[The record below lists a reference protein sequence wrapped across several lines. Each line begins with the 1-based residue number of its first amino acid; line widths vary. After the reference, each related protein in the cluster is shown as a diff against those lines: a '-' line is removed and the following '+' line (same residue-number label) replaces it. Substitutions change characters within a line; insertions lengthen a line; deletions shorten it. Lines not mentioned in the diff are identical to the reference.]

1 MVSTTSWYAYLEA
14 GCRMPAD
21 DGRVDGRTLRYQHRR
36 PELLAAATEYVL
48 DHGIGDRS
56 LRDMARAL
64 GVTHA
69 TLLRHFSSKEDLLLQ
84 VVAKIRAD
92 FADQLAND
100 EQLRSADPAS
110 VLLRATWNR
119 LCEPA
124 EQRQFVLLFELV
136 GRATRGGG
144 RVAELA
150 QSTIDDWLT
159 VISAQLSRS
168 GYPPKDADTLATLL
182 LAQVRGLQLDLLLT
196 GDRPRVDR
204 AIDALIEMVDRTCGL
219 GPSFPRVR

>member
-1 MVSTTSWYAYLEA
+1 
-14 GCRMPAD
+14 MPANE
-21 DGRVDGRTLRYQHRR
+21 GRVDGRTLRYQHRR

-48 DHGIGDRS
+48 DHGIGDLS
-56 LRDMARAL
+56 LRDMARGL

-84 VVAKIRAD
+84 VVEKIRAD
-92 FADQLAND
+92 FVDQLAND
-100 EQLRSADPAS
+100 EQLRSARPAS
-110 VLLRATWNR
+110 ALLRATWKR

-136 GRATRGGG
+136 GRATRDGG

-150 QSTIDDWLT
+150 KSSIDDWLT
-159 VISAQLSRS
+159 VISAQLSRI

-196 GDRPRVDR
+196 GDRRRVDR
-204 AIDALIEMVDRTCGL
+204 AIDALIEMVDR
-219 GPSFPRVR
+219 RAR

>member
-1 MVSTTSWYAYLEA
+1 MSAMDS
-14 GCRMPAD
+14 RI
-21 DGRVDGRTLRYQHRR
+21 DGRTLRYQHRR

-48 DHGIGDRS
+48 DHGIGDIS

-84 VVAKIRAD
+84 VIAKIRAD
-92 FADQLAND
+92 FAHQLASD
-100 EQLRSADPAS
+100 DQMRSTQPAS
-110 VLLRATWNR
+110 ELLRATWIR

-124 EQRQFVLLFELV
+124 EQRQFALLFELV
-136 GRATRGGG
+136 GRATREGG

-150 QSTIDDWLT
+150 QSTIGDWLSI
-159 VISAQLSRS
+159 VAEQLSRS
-168 GYPPKDADTLATLL
+168 GYPPQEADALATLL

-196 GDRPRVDR
+196 GDRTRVDR
-204 AIDALIEMVDRTCGL
+204 ALEALIAMIDRTTN
-219 GPSFPRVR
+219 

>member
-1 MVSTTSWYAYLEA
+1 
-14 GCRMPAD
+14 MPANE
-21 DGRVDGRTLRYQHRR
+21 GQVDGRTLRYQHRR

-48 DHGIGDRS
+48 DHGIGDLS

-84 VVAKIRAD
+84 VVEKIRGD
-92 FADQLAND
+92 FVDQLAND
-100 EQLRSADPAS
+100 ERLRSARPAS
-110 VLLRATWNR
+110 ELLRRTWKR

-136 GRATRGGG
+136 GRATRDGG

-150 QSTIDDWLT
+150 QSSVDEWLN
-159 VISAQLSRS
+159 VISAQLLRT
-168 GYPPKDADTLATLL
+168 GYPPKEADTLATLL

-196 GDRPRVDR
+196 GDRRRVDR
-204 AIDALIEMVDRTCGL
+204 AIDALIEMVDR
-219 GPSFPRVR
+219 RAE

>member
-1 MVSTTSWYAYLEA
+1 
-14 GCRMPAD
+14 MPAKE
-21 DGRVDGRTLRYQHRR
+21 GRVDGRTLRYQHRR

-48 DHGIGDRS
+48 DHGIGDLS

-64 GVTHA
+64 AVTHA

-84 VVAKIRAD
+84 VIAKIRSD
-92 FADQLAND
+92 FVDQLAND

-110 VLLRATWNR
+110 ELLRATWKR

-124 EQRQFVLLFELV
+124 EQRQFALLFELV
-136 GRATRGGG
+136 GRATRDGG

-150 QSTIDDWLT
+150 QSSIDDWLT
-159 VISAQLSRS
+159 VISAQLLRI
-168 GYPPKDADTLATLL
+168 GYPAKDADTLATLL

-204 AIDALIEMVDRTCGL
+204 AIDALIEMVDR
-219 GPSFPRVR
+219 RVD